1 MSCGEPEQGPE
12 PEPDPPTPVTPVDP
26 EPQKDT
32 IPPTITVSMGSVN
45 VITGPAV
52 AISDNVLLIDEVSVA
67 SWKDDVSPSCTVALT
82 LIPTAG
88 EEKTIN
94 SGDTLSEEGTLIITV
109 VDEFQ
114 NKTTAEIVLSAVAIY
129 GLENLE
135 NLSMQVDE
143 AINLLQGITIAEGLT
158 LHGVEYEK
166 DDEIALVSDP
176 ESFVLEYPCTICI
189 ILTVAKPD
197 GTQIEIRVD
206 GITVN
211 PLEFNAPALETA
223 DVINE
228 HYPWFNNLTEWYLE
242 LGYDPSVL
250 YNKQKFV
257 YPHVLVSYITGER
270 YRWDNLE
277 YIIVGEI
284 PGIYECEDV
293 GPNGDV

>member
-1 MSCGEPEQGPE
+1 MVVSIVVSCGEPEQGPK

-94 SGDTLSEEGTLIITV
+94 SGDTLSEDGTLIITV
-109 VDEFQ
+109 ADEFQ

-206 GITVN
+206 GISVN
-211 PLEFNAPALETA
+211 PLEFNVPALETA

-228 HYPWFNNLTEWYLE
+228 NYPWFNKLTQWYNE
-242 LGYDPSVL
+242 L
-250 YNKQKFV
+250 
-257 YPHVLVSYITGER
+257 
-270 YRWDNLE
+270 
-277 YIIVGEI
+277 
-284 PGIYECEDV
+284 
-293 GPNGDV
+293 